1 MQFEMMFDF
10 VTGIC
15 AMEVDIICSVAPVF
29 EGHFGRAAAACP
41 MVVICPGN
49 WIFIP
54 EDIAISLSLGIDSES
69 TEPIVWLTIF

>member
-1 MQFEMMFDF
+1 MMFDF

-54 EDIAISLSLGIDSES
+54 VAIEKKILM
-69 TEPIVWLTIF
+69 IVLCNS